1 MSSYGGDNGTGTRGP
16 TVHRLMLGSQLH
28 QMRTQAGVTSDQ
40 AAHKIRASR
49 SKISRMENGRVGFK
63 ERDVDDLLDLYTVT
77 DTCLRAKVKALL
89 RQANSPGWWTRYADV
104 TADWFEEYLGLETA
118 ASMIRTFEM
127 QFVHGL
133 FQTPEYAR
141 AVTLLGH
148 SAAQFS
154 EIEQR
159 VALRLSRQGLLTSAN
174 APTVWS
180 ILDEG
185 AIRRPVGG
193 RAVMRK
199 QLAHLAEVAD
209 LRNVTVQVVPFEA
222 GGHAASGGSFTMLR
236 FAGEEVPDIV
246 YIEQLTSAL
255 YLDKREDVDHYLEVL
270 DSLSAEALP
279 PGQTLDFIARA
290 VRELLFLYLLG
301 DRHQSPRP
309 PARAASRRI
318 FKLRRA
324 GPLTLRFRDPAGSLE
339 RSKLRSLTLARLAYS
354 PPLPSG
360 SRRKLAAQD
369 PSRAAVCITGER
381 WRGHGPAAARW
392 RPPDGRSGPPPSG
405 STRGET
411 GRPSGPPRRPRSP

>member
-1 MSSYGGDNGTGTRGP
+1 MSSYGVDNGSDTRGP
-16 TVHRLMLGSQLH
+16 TVHRLMLGTQLH
-28 QMRTQAGVTSDQ
+28 RMRTQAGVTSDQ

-77 DTCLRAKVKALL
+77 DPCLRAKAKALL
-89 RQANSPGWWTRYADV
+89 QQANSPGWWTRYADV

-133 FQTPEYAR
+133 FQTPDYAR

-148 SAAQFS
+148 SAARVN
-154 EIEQR
+154 EIERR
-159 VALRLSRQGLLTSAN
+159 VALRLSRQGVLTSAH
-174 APTVWS
+174 APMVWS

-193 RAVMRK
+193 RAVMRR
-199 QLAHLAEVAD
+199 QLNHLAEVASD

-222 GGHAASGGSFTMLR
+222 GGHAGSGGSFTMLR

-270 DSLSAEALP
+270 NSLSTEALP
-279 PGQTLDFIARA
+279 PAQTLDFIARA
-290 VRELLFLYLLG
+290 IREM
-301 DRHQSPRP
+301 
-309 PARAASRRI
+309 
-318 FKLRRA
+318 
-324 GPLTLRFRDPAGSLE
+324 
-339 RSKLRSLTLARLAYS
+339 
-354 PPLPSG
+354 
-360 SRRKLAAQD
+360 
-369 PSRAAVCITGER
+369 
-381 WRGHGPAAARW
+381 
-392 RPPDGRSGPPPSG
+392 
-405 STRGET
+405 
-411 GRPSGPPRRPRSP
+411 